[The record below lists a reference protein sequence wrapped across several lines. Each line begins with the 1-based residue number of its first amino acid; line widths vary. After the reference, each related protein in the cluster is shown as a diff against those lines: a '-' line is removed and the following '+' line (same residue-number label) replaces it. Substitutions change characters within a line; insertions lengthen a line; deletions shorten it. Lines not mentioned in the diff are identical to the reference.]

1 MDSEVSDSD
10 TEVVSPVADEEV
22 KSFNDLVENALNYFI
37 TSFLFS
43 LEFSFVVKN
52 Y

>member
-22 KSFNDLVENALNYFI
+22 KSFNDLVENALNYL